1 MDIADQAAER
11 EELFREEA
19 LSHHRPQQQAQPSA
33 EFCEMEDCGVEIP
46 LARREAVPGC
56 RYCIDCQERIERTK
70 GRAGA

>member
-19 LSHHRPQQQAQPSA
+19 LSHHRPQQQARLSA

-46 LARREAVPGC
+46 QAHREAVPGC
-56 RYCIDCQERIERTK
+56 RYCIDCQERIERTN
-70 GRAGA
+70 GRISA

>member
-19 LSHHRPQQQAQPSA
+19 LSHHRPQQHSQPSA
-33 EFCEMEDCGVEIP
+33 EFCEMDDCGVEIP
-46 LARREAVPGC
+46 QARRDAVPGC
-56 RYCIDCQERIERTK
+56 RYCIDCQERQELLQ